1 MGIFYEKTVWSC
13 SYAAIASVTSAGGY
27 PELAPVMS
35 LCSAAANPT
44 SLGVDTFHYLEML
57 VTTQEARGQGV
68 ATEIVQHIQGKDCL
82 AVTIHSLITG
92 YV

>member
-35 LCSAAANPT
+35 LCFAAANT
-44 SLGVDTFHYLEML
+44 ASLGVDTFHYLEML
-57 VTTQEARGQGV
+57 ITVEEARGQGV
-68 ATEIVQHIQGKDCL
+68 ATKIVQHIQGKDGL
-82 AVTIHSLITG
+82 AVTIHSR
-92 YV
+92 VRHV